1 MCLRVHVYISTIM
14 CYNKWCILCEEMQC
28 TDHFWQLLSLVSV
41 TSKMIYF
48 ILSFPS
54 FWPVW
59 FLILCLLIHLCTCYI
74 NNVVCIWR
82 EDSLITFCN
91 YYHLYH
97 LLKQSLVKF
106 IYSGR
111 FHDFDLLSVLSCCV
125 VFVQSIVITPKRP
138 RSLRST
144 LFFCVLHFR
153 CMFYEPRPLWIA
165 WEVG

>member
-1 MCLRVHVYISTIM
+1 MLASS

-91 YYHLYH
+91 YYHLY
-97 LLKQSLVKF
+97 QFYNSNNDKF
-106 IYSGR
+106 IYCQ
-111 FHDFDLLSVLSCCV
+111 FNNFDLLYI
-125 VFVQSIVITPKRP
+125 FVKSMCHF
-138 RSLRST
+138 RSLYCHDTKASSLYGLLCASLT
-144 LFFCVLHFR
+144 LHALRAPPTFV
-153 CMFYEPRPLWIA
+153 
-165 WEVG
+165 V